1 MGLQRRSVFVIALIL
16 FFAIGINTA
25 VLTYVSSH
33 RYKQAVLSSAMSV
46 GEGMEK
52 EIEKVLLLGVPLE
65 SVEGLN
71 EKLKTLLQEKGIAYA
86 MVTDTDAKVLFH
98 SDESKAGQ
106 QFSDTVSLK
115 AAMAATPFVQEAG
128 AFYDIALP
136 LEDAEEKPVGA
147 LRVGLKS
154 SVIKKALY
162 NLLLWALGI
171 SAVSFAGF
179 LVIVWFSVLK
189 VITRPILDMQSA
201 AGRIAGG
208 NLAEGISVRGKDE
221 IAALGRAINQMADN
235 LKGMIG
241 KIKDI
246 TSGVSIVTAT
256 ITKSSERVLKVVD
269 VQKKAAE
276 ETARSMAGMNNSV
289 SEVSLSA
296 GSLSESARDASAAV
310 MEMTASISN
319 VAGNAVSFNESAEE
333 SASSVEEMIASI
345 KEIAGSLENLSASSD
360 ETASALLEVNATI
373 KEIQQG
379 ADDSVKLAEKVSTDA
394 SDRGIASIRA
404 AVQGME
410 DIKESVNTL
419 SGSINR
425 LGKRSEEIGSIL
437 TVIDEVAD
445 QTGLLALNA
454 AILAAQAGEHGKS
467 FAVVADEIKSLAER
481 TSVSTKEIADLI
493 SAVQSETRSSVGM
506 AGEGIK
512 SVEKGM
518 KLVREVNS
526 ALESILTSSN
536 ASTDMARAIQRATT
550 EEANV
555 IKHIT
560 GSIKGMTE
568 QIEHISRATHEQS
581 KGSKLILEAME
592 KIKTLSQ
599 QIMGATNEQ
608 FQASKQMAMVSEN
621 VSGRAAH
628 INDAVENQKR
638 QSDEIVKSME
648 SVRQTMGDLTASAA
662 EMDKSI
668 TSLKEDARALLS
680 ELQRFTL

>member
-1 MGLQRRSVFVIALIL
+1 
-16 FFAIGINTA
+16 
-25 VLTYVSSH
+25 
-33 RYKQAVLSSAMSV
+33 MSV

-52 EIEKVLLLGVPLE
+52 EIEKVLLFGVPLE

-71 EKLKTLLQEKGIAYA
+71 EKLKALLQEKGIAYS
-86 MVTDTDAKVLFH
+86 MVTDTGGRVLFH

-106 QFSDTVSLK
+106 QLSDTASLK
-115 AAMAATPFVQEAG
+115 AAMAATPLVQEVG
-128 AFYDIALP
+128 TFYDIALP

-179 LVIVWFSVLK
+179 LVIVWFSVSK
-189 VITRPILDMQSA
+189 VITRPILDMQA
-201 AGRIAGG
+201 ASDRIAGG
-208 NLAEGISVRGKDE
+208 NLSENISVRGKDE
-221 IAALGRAINQMADN
+221 IAALGRAINQMAEN

-246 TSGVSIVTAT
+246 TAGVSLVTAT
-256 ITKSSERVLKVVD
+256 ITKSSERILKVVD
-269 VQKKAAE
+269 VQKQAAE
-276 ETARSMAGMNNSV
+276 ETARSMAQMNNSV

-296 GSLSESARDASAAV
+296 GSLSESSRDSSSAVA
-310 MEMTASISN
+310 EMTASISN
-319 VAGNAVSFNESAEE
+319 VAENAVSFNESAEE

-345 KEIAGSLENLSASSD
+345 KEIAGSLESLSASSD

-394 SDRGIASIRA
+394 SDRGIASIKA
-404 AVQGME
+404 AVKGME

-437 TVIDEVAD
+437 TVIDEVTD

-467 FAVVADEIKSLAER
+467 FAVVADEIKGLAER

-493 SAVQSETRSSVGM
+493 SAVQSETKSSVEM

-512 SVEKGM
+512 AVEKGM
-518 KLVREVNS
+518 KLVREVNG

-568 QIEHISRATHEQS
+568 QVEHISRAIHEQS

-592 KIKTLSQ
+592 KIKSLSG
-599 QIMGATNEQ
+599 QIGGATNEQ

-621 VSGRAAH
+621 VAGQASH
-628 INDAVENQKR
+628 INDAIENQKQ
-638 QSDEIVKSME
+638 QSGEILKSME
-648 SVRQTMGDLTASAA
+648 SVRQTMGDLTASVAD
-662 EMDKSI
+662 MDKSI
-668 TSLKEDARALLS
+668 TSLKEDARTLLS